1 MNIAIFCRTWWRGR
15 LVGKDTLGNKY
26 YEDKKR
32 MRYGKPRRWVIYK
45 GRAEASKI
53 PPEWHGWL
61 HFITSGTPGFR
72 CPYLWEKGHLP
83 NLTGTPDAPQ
93 PKGLQGIAPH
103 KDYEPWA
110 PPGASAHID
119 ASPEN

>member
-1 MNIAIFCRTWWRGR
+1 MNIAIFCRTWWCGR
-15 LVGKDTLGNKY
+15 LVGEDTQGNKY

-32 MRYGKPRRWVIYK
+32 MRYGKARRWVIYK

-72 CPYLWEKGHLP
+72 HPYLWEKGHLP
-83 NLTGTPDAPQ
+83 NLTGTPDAHQ
-93 PKGLQGIAPH
+93 PKGLQGISPN

-110 PPGASAHID
+110 PPGIS
-119 ASPEN
+119 